1 MKRSIIIGGSSGL
14 GLEISNKL
22 SKSKNY
28 LPIIFSRSDQ
38 KLNSLK
44 GPFLYEK
51 CDLLKF
57 STDDFLKIFKK
68 HLPLSSICFCQRYRN
83 NLKVDDNQFN
93 TEEYIVMV
101 QSIANALIAINSIK
115 DDILNPNNDEFLRI
129 VIIGSTYAERIGYD
143 QNWSYHS
150 CKASQLS
157 LVKYFSLNAKTK
169 YNINLLSPATYIK
182 KGAENYWKKNNKS
195 KIWGNYSINK
205 LATVSEIANAAFNL
219 MSNSSRYING
229 NNILIDGGINS
240 LYSDQNLID

>member
-28 LPIIFSRSDQ
+28 LPIIFARSDQ
-38 KLNSLK
+38 KLNSLE

-57 STDDFLKIFKK
+57 SSDDFLKVFKK
-68 HLPLSSICFCQRYRN
+68 HLPLSSICFCQRYRSD
-83 NLKVDDNQFN
+83 LPVDENQFN

-115 DDILNPNNDEFLRI
+115 GDILSSDNEFLRI

-157 LVKYFSLNAKTK
+157 LVKYFSLNSNSK
-169 YNINLLSPATYIK
+169 YNINMLSPATYIK
-182 KGAENYWKKNNKS
+182 NGAENYWEKQPKA
-195 KIWGNYSINK
+195 KIWSNYPIK
-205 LATVSEIANAAFNL
+205 RLATVKEIANSAFNL
-219 MSNSSRYING
+219 MTESSRYING
-229 NNILIDGGINS
+229 NNILVDGGINN
-240 LYSDQNLID
+240 LYNDQIFSN